1 MLPSVKARPIVAFD
15 ASFASAMVGL
25 GLDHYTG
32 YVTALSGGPD
42 STALAL
48 LTQRYADATGK
59 HHHAMIVD
67 HGLRDGSSAEAG
79 RVQKR
84 LRRFG
89 IASDIIQIT
98 EPRQIA
104 GLQEWARI
112 NRHRALLSAARQ
124 KKAVLLFAHHAS
136 DQAETV
142 AMRLLKSSGLNG
154 LGGIAA
160 HRMQHD
166 VVVARP
172 VLGWMPDELK
182 AVCDHLDCDFEIDPS
197 NQNHRFER
205 VRIRKFL
212 ADLDRQDPVVENI
225 ALSSGQLRRL
235 GAGAARLSAAVDMI
249 CDQIM
254 DHAVEWHPAGYA
266 SVTMDAFA
274 DLPQS
279 FWALAMRRLIMAVG
293 GGQYGA
299 ATVALD
305 QLRQR
310 CDAGASATIGG
321 CHFSPITPPP
331 PRHASSASYH
341 LFRETGRKLIAMPIA
356 AGQEVVFAGCWLIK
370 SAQAGMVHASA
381 DTSKIQDN
389 SGTIS
394 RAKSIPDG
402 WRSLPHRARQAI
414 PVLTTLDGGSVYPQL
429 SGYESTQ
436 PPATLAARFL
446 SMARRPTFLADTLIG
461 KIW

>member
-1 MLPSVKARPIVAFD
+1 MLPSVKASPITAFD
-15 ASFASAMVGL
+15 ASFAAVMARL
-25 GLDHYTG
+25 GLDQCTG

-59 HHHAMIVD
+59 HHHAVIVD
-67 HGLRDGSSAEAG
+67 HGLRDGSGDEAE
-79 RVQKR
+79 RVQTR
-84 LRRFG
+84 FRRFG
-89 IASDIIQIT
+89 IANDIIQIT
-98 EPRQIA
+98 DPRPTA

-112 NRHRALLSAARQ
+112 NRHHALLSAARQ
-124 KKAVLLFAHHAS
+124 KKAALLFAHHAG

-154 LGGIAA
+154 LGGIAC

-172 VLGWMPDELK
+172 VLGWMPDQLK
-182 AVCDHLDCDFEIDPS
+182 AVCHHLDCDFEIDPS
-197 NQNHRFER
+197 NQNHQFER

-212 ADLDRQDPVVENI
+212 ADLDHQDAATGDI

-235 GAGAARLSAAVDMI
+235 GAGAARLSAAADRV
-249 CDQIM
+249 CDRIIDQ
-254 DHAVEWHPAGYA
+254 AVEWHPAGYA
-266 SVTMDAFA
+266 SVTMAAFA

-279 FWALAMRRLIMAVG
+279 FWALVMRRLIMAVG

-299 ATVALD
+299 AKMALD

-310 CDAGASATIGG
+310 CDDGVSATIGG
-321 CHFSPITPPP
+321 CHFSPITAPS
-331 PRHASSASYH
+331 PRQTSAASYH

-356 AGQEVVFAGCWLIK
+356 AGQELVFAGCWLVK

-381 DTSKIQDN
+381 DTAQTQGD
-389 SGTIS
+389 SGAALH
-394 RAKSIPDG
+394 AKPMPGG
-402 WRSLPHRARQAI
+402 WYLLPHRARQAI
-414 PVLTTLDGGSVYPQL
+414 PVLTTLDGGSIYPQL
-429 SGYESTQ
+429 KGDQIEQ
-436 PPATLAARFL
+436 PPATMAVRFL
-446 SMARRPTFLADTLIG
+446 GMARRPTFLADTLIG
-461 KIW
+461 